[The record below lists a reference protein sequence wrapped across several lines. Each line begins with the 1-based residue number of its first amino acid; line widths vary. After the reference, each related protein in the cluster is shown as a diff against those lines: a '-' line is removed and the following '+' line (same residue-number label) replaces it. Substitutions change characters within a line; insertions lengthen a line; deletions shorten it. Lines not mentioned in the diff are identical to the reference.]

1 VAREDHGT
9 LAQYA
14 ACSLG
19 VLTWQLT
26 GRDAGDLWIAVLVAV
41 AVFAGWAVA
50 DHQTF
55 VRRQRAAEREHTHA
69 DDEADED
76 EEAAA

>member
-1 VAREDHGT
+1 MSLDPKSRAH
-9 LAQYA
+9 LAEWA
-14 ACSLG
+14 ACGLG

-26 GRDAGDLWIAVLVAV
+26 DRNTALALLVTV
-41 AVFAGWAVA
+41 AVFVGWAIA

-69 DDEADED
+69 DDEDD
-76 EEAAA
+76 D

>member
-1 VAREDHGT
+1 MDRSDRGN
-9 LAQYA
+9 LAQWA
-14 ACSLG
+14 ACALG
-19 VLTWQLT
+19 ILTWQLT
-26 GRDAGDLWIAVLVAV
+26 GRGDLWIALAVAV
-41 AVFAGWAVA
+41 AVFAGWVVA

-76 EEAAA
+76 